1 LAKDPFEYLK
11 SFSGQA
17 YGGESVT
24 QLEHALQTSALA
36 SAAGASDALILASL
50 LHDIGHL
57 LPESVSNASPSE
69 RGHAVLGARFLGRF
83 YEESVTE
90 PVRLHVMAK
99 RYLAR
104 DEAYHDELSEESRR
118 SLVRQGGV
126 LAPWEAEGFLGLPWA
141 EEALLLRGWCD
152 QAKIPGRQVPTLAN
166 YLPLEQTLRRPI
178 PLLNVD
184 GS

>member
-1 LAKDPFEYLK
+1 MAKDPFEYLE
-11 SFSGQA
+11 SLSGQA
-17 YGGESVT
+17 YGGEPVT

-36 SAAGASDALILASL
+36 SSAGASDALILASL
-50 LHDIGHL
+50 LHDLGHL

-104 DEAYHDELSEESRR
+104 DEAYHDALSDESKE
-118 SLVRQGGV
+118 SLARQGGV

-141 EEALLLRGWCD
+141 QDALALRGWCD
-152 QAKIPGRQVPTLAN
+152 QAKTKGRQVPLLEA
-166 YLPLEQTLRRPI
+166 YVPLEETLRRPT
-178 PLLNVD
+178 PQLNVER
-184 GS
+184 